1 MVQVASRSG
10 VILAIGSALLFAVT
24 TPLAKPL
31 LTEGISAQ
39 LLAGLFYL
47 GSGVG
52 LGVLQLTRNF
62 FGRNVV
68 EAPLRASDLPRLSL
82 AVLLGGAIAP
92 VLLLLGLA
100 RTAASSAA
108 LLLNLE
114 GIATM
119 AIAWLIFHENV
130 DRRLL
135 LGATAIFLGAVLL
148 SWNGQGVAFG
158 SGSVLIAAAC
168 LAWGID
174 NNFTRALSNVDAV
187 QIAMIKG
194 LAAGGVNLALAV
206 ATGAH
211 LPSAPA
217 AAYAVTLGFFG
228 FGVSL
233 VFFVRALRLLG
244 AARTSAYFSTAPFIG
259 AVLAVGLYSEPL
271 TARLMI
277 AGVLMAI
284 GVYIHLRES
293 HVHSHSHEA
302 LEHEHRHVHDAH
314 HRHDHDGADPVGE
327 PHSHWHRHAPLMHSH
342 PHYPDAHHRH
352 KH

>member
-1 MVQVASRSG
+1 M
-10 VILAIGSALLFAVT
+10 
-24 TPLAKPL
+24 
-31 LTEGISAQ
+31 
-39 LLAGLFYL
+39 
-47 GSGVG
+47 
-52 LGVLQLTRNF
+52 
-62 FGRNVV
+62 
-68 EAPLRASDLPRLSL
+68 
-82 AVLLGGAIAP
+82 AP

-135 LGATAIFLGAVLL
+135 LGATAIFLGSVLL

-158 SGSVLIAAAC
+158 GCVLIAAAC

-174 NNFTRALSNVDAV
+174 NNLTRVLSNVDAV

-194 LAAGGVNLALAV
+194 LAAGGVNLALAL

-211 LPSAPA
+211 LPSPPA

-259 AVLAVGLYSEPL
+259 ALLAVALYSEPL

-284 GVYIHLRES
+284 GVYLHLRES
-293 HVHSHSHEA
+293 HVHAHSHEP

-314 HRHDHDGADPVGE
+314 HWHEHAAGDSVDE
-327 PHSHWHRHAPLMHSH
+327 PHSHWHRHAPLLHSH